1 MNKDMILS
9 IETST
14 GACSAALSKGKDV
27 IGSICI
33 TEPKAHASKL
43 APMIDRLMKENGMEY
58 GELAAVAVSEG
69 PGSYTGL
76 RVGVSTAKGIC
87 YGSGA
92 KLIGI
97 NTLDILAAAAGKTE
111 EDSIIIPMIDA
122 RRMEVYCAVYDSHG
136 KRISETEAKVLDA
149 TSFSEEFGKYGK
161 ITFIGDGC
169 SKFREI
175 ISNPKAEFICT
186 SPSAEHMAAS
196 AAKALAEKDF
206 QDIAYFEPR
215 YLKEFVA
222 GISKKKI
229 I

>member
-97 NTLDILAAAAGKTE
+97 NTLDILADINE
-111 EDSIIIPMIDA
+111 PNPLP
-122 RRMEVYCAVYDSHG
+122 R
-136 KRISETEAKVLDA
+136 
-149 TSFSEEFGKYGK
+149 
-161 ITFIGDGC
+161 IGDV
-169 SKFREI
+169 K
-175 ISNPKAEFICT
+175 
-186 SPSAEHMAAS
+186 
-196 AAKALAEKDF
+196 
-206 QDIAYFEPR
+206 R
-215 YLKEFVA
+215 YLICQRPHFIA
-222 GISKKKI
+222 DFLIRQI
-229 I
+229 IGR